1 MAHDSLRAAVGERGL
16 LRFITCGSVDDGKS
30 TLLGRLLYETKL
42 IFEDQLAAIARDS
55 RKYGTL
61 GEDLD
66 LALLL
71 DGLEAEREQGITI
84 DVAYR
89 FFSTARRAFIAADS
103 PGHEQFTRNMATAA
117 STASAAV
124 ILVDARKGVLTQTRR
139 HAYICSLLGVRTII
153 LAVNKMD
160 LIDFEGA
167 AFFRTVSEFMAFAAT
182 LGFETITPIP
192 VCARAGDNVTR
203 KSDRTPWYSGPTLLE
218 ELEEAGGEYEALDKP
233 FRFPVQWVNRPSHDF
248 RGFAGTIASGSVRVG
263 DRVVCPASGQST
275 HVARIVT
282 FAGDLDH
289 AVAGQAVTLT
299 LDDEIDLARGD
310 VLCPP
315 DQRPDYVDQV
325 SAWLVWMSPDA
336 MLPGR
341 SYLMRTGTM
350 TTPARVSALK
360 YKIDVN
366 TRDRLAARTLDLNE
380 IGYCNIAMARPAAID
395 PYAENRRTGAFILID
410 RATNETAGAG
420 MIRFG
425 LRRATN
431 IHKQTHSIG
440 KPARSRILHQKPCIL
455 WFTGLSGS
463 GKSTIADL
471 VERALHQR
479 GFHTMLLDGDNIR
492 HGLNNDLGFTD
503 ADRVENIRRIGEVA
517 KLFVESGLVV
527 LCCFIS
533 PFTQEREMV
542 RGIVADDEFIEVFVD
557 TPIDECE
564 RRDPKGLYAKARA
577 GQIANFTGV
586 TSPYEAPEAPSL
598 RIDGLHETADAA
610 AERVVERFLQAQSE
624 TQESS

>member
-1 MAHDSLRAAVGERGL
+1 MARDELRPDAADRGL

-30 TLLGRLLYETKL
+30 TLLGRLLFETKL

-55 RKYGTL
+55 RKFGTL
-61 GEDLD
+61 GDELD

-89 FFSTARRAFIAADS
+89 FFSTAKRAFIAADT

-124 ILVDARKGVLTQTRR
+124 ILIDARKGVLTQTRR
-139 HAYICSLLGVRTII
+139 HAYICSLLGVRTIM

-160 LIDFEGA
+160 LVEFDAA
-167 AFFRTVSEFMAFAAT
+167 AFFHIVAEFTSFASS
-182 LGFETITPIP
+182 LGFKHILPIP
-192 VCARAGDNVTR
+192 VCARDGDNVAR
-203 KSDRTPWYSGPTLLE
+203 SSERMEWYAGPTLLQA
-218 ELEEAGGEYEALDKP
+218 LEEADGEEHTLDKP
-233 FRFPVQWVNRPSHDF
+233 FRFPIQWVNRPSHEF
-248 RGFAGTIASGSVRVG
+248 RGFAGTIASGRVRVG
-263 DRVVCPASGQST
+263 DTLVSPASGQSSR
-275 HVARIVT
+275 VARIVT
-282 FAGDLDH
+282 FDGDLDT
-289 AVAGQAVTLT
+289 AEAGQAVTLT
-299 LDDEIDLARGD
+299 LEDEIDLARGD
-310 VLCPP
+310 VLAPP
-315 DQRPDYVDQV
+315 DQRPEHVDQV
-325 SAWLVWMSPDA
+325 AAWLVWMSPEA

-341 SYLMRTGTM
+341 SYLMRTGTA
-350 TTPARVSALK
+350 TIPARVSALK
-360 YKIDVN
+360 YKVDVN
-366 TRDRLAARTLDLNE
+366 TRERLAARTLELNE
-380 IGYCNIAMARPAAID
+380 IGYCNIAMSRPAAID
-395 PYAENRRTGAFILID
+395 AYGDNRRTGAFILID
-410 RATNETAGAG
+410 RTTNETAGAG

-431 IHKQTHSIG
+431 IHRQTHAIG
-440 KPARSRILHQKPCIL
+440 KAARARSLNQKPCIL

-471 VERALHQR
+471 VERELHER

-527 LCCFIS
+527 LCSFIS
-533 PFTQEREMV
+533 PFAQERDMV
-542 RGIVADDEFIEVFVD
+542 RNLVGDGEFVEIFID
-557 TPIDECE
+557 TPLEECE
-564 RRDPKGLYAKARA
+564 RRDVKGLYAKARS

-586 TSPYEAPEAPSL
+586 SSPYEAPHAPSL
-598 RIDGLHETADAA
+598 RIDGVRESAEAA
-610 AERVVERFLQAQSE
+610 AARIIGHFIDMQAAGFDKP
-624 TQESS
+624 

>member
-1 MAHDSLRAAVGERGL
+1 MAQETPVATANDREF

-30 TLLGRLLYETKL
+30 TLLGRLLYETKF
-42 IFEDQLAAIARDS
+42 IFEDQLAAVARDS
-55 RKYGTL
+55 RKYGTQ
-61 GEDLD
+61 GDKID

-89 FFSTARRAFIAADS
+89 FFSTAKRAFIAADT

-117 STASAAV
+117 STAKAAV
-124 ILVDARKGVLTQTRR
+124 ILIDPRKGVLTQTRR
-139 HAYICSLLGVRTII
+139 HAYICSLLGVQTVV

-160 LIDFEGA
+160 LVNFDAG
-167 AFFRTVSEFMAFAAT
+167 AFFHIVGDFTSFAST
-182 LGFETITPIP
+182 LGFAAILPIP
-192 VCARAGDNVTR
+192 VSAGEGDNVTR
-203 KSDRTPWYSGPTLLE
+203 KSDRMPWYAGPTLLE
-218 ELEEAGGEYEALDKP
+218 ALENAPGEEIALYKP
-233 FRFPVQWVNRPSHDF
+233 FRFPVQWVNRPSHEF

-263 DRVVCPASGQST
+263 DPVVSPVSGQSSR
-275 HVARIVT
+275 VLRIVT
-282 FAGDLDH
+282 FDGDLVEAH
-289 AVAGQAVTLT
+289 TGQAVTLT
-299 LDDEIDLARGD
+299 LEDEIDLARGD

-315 DQRPDYVDQV
+315 HQQPDYVDQV
-325 SAWLVWMSPDA
+325 AAWLVWMSREA

-341 SYLMRTGTM
+341 SYLMRIGTA
-350 TTPARVSALK
+350 TIPASVSALK
-360 YKIDVN
+360 YKVDVN
-366 TRDRLAARTLDLNE
+366 TCDRLAARTLDLNE
-380 IGYCNIAMARPAAID
+380 IGYCNIAMSRPAAID
-395 PYAENRRTGAFILID
+395 AYKDNRRTGAFILID

-431 IHKQTHSIG
+431 IHRQTHAIG
-440 KPARSRILHQKPCIL
+440 KSLRARALNQKPMTL

-471 VERALHQR
+471 VERELHKR

-503 ADRVENIRRIGEVA
+503 ADRVENIRRIGEVS
-517 KLFVESGLVV
+517 KLFVEAGLIV

-533 PFTQEREMV
+533 PFAQEREMV
-542 RGIVADDEFIEVFVD
+542 RSLVETDEFIEIFVD
-557 TPIDECE
+557 TPLEECE

-586 TSPYEAPEAPSL
+586 TGPYETPKAPSL
-598 RIDGLHETADAA
+598 RIDGLNESGEEACMRIIEYFLLTQASTSADK
-610 AERVVERFLQAQSE
+610 
-624 TQESS
+624 

>member
-1 MAHDSLRAAVGERGL
+1 MAHDTLDTSANDREL

-42 IFEDQLAAIARDS
+42 IFEDQLAAVARDS
-55 RKYGTL
+55 RKYGTQ
-61 GEDLD
+61 GEDTD

-89 FFSTARRAFIAADS
+89 FFSTAKRAFIAADT
-103 PGHEQFTRNMATAA
+103 PGHEQFTRNMTTAA
-117 STASAAV
+117 STANAAV

-139 HAYICSLLGVRTII
+139 HAYICSLLGVRTIM

-160 LIDFEGA
+160 LVDFDA
-167 AFFRTVSEFMAFAAT
+167 SAFFHIVADFAKFASQ
-182 LGFETITPIP
+182 LGFATTLPIP
-192 VCARAGDNVTR
+192 VCARDGDNVTQ
-203 KSDRTPWYSGPTLLE
+203 KSNRMGWYAGPTLLE
-218 ELEEAGGEYEALDKP
+218 ALETAQGEEIALDKP
-233 FRFPVQWVNRPSHDF
+233 FRFPVQWVNRPSHEF
-248 RGFAGTIASGSVRVG
+248 RGFAGTIASGSVRIG
-263 DRVVCPASGQST
+263 DPLVSPASGQSSR
-275 HVARIVT
+275 VSRIVT
-282 FAGDLDH
+282 FDGDLVEAH
-289 AVAGQAVTLT
+289 AGQAVTLT
-299 LDDEIDLARGD
+299 LEDEIDLARGD

-325 SAWLVWMSPDA
+325 AAWLVWMSPEA

-341 SYLMRTGTM
+341 SYLMRTGTA
-350 TTPARVSALK
+350 TIPARVSALK
-360 YKIDVN
+360 YKVDVN
-366 TRDRLAARTLDLNE
+366 TRERLAARTLELNE
-380 IGYCNIAMARPAAID
+380 IGYCNIAMSRPAAID
-395 PYAENRRTGAFILID
+395 PYTENRRTGAFILID

-431 IHKQTHSIG
+431 IHRQTHAIG
-440 KPARSRILHQKPCIL
+440 KSAHARALNQKPMIL

-471 VERALHQR
+471 VERELHER
-479 GFHTMLLDGDNIR
+479 GFHTMLLDGDNVR

-503 ADRVENIRRIGEVA
+503 ADRVENIRRIGEVS
-517 KLFVESGLVV
+517 KLFVEAGLIV

-533 PFTQEREMV
+533 PFAQEREMV
-542 RGIVADDEFIEVFVD
+542 RALVGEDEFIEIFVD
-557 TPIDECE
+557 TPLDECE

-586 TSPYEAPEAPSL
+586 SSPYEAPQAPSL
-598 RIDGLHETADAA
+598 RIDGASESAQTACA
-610 AERVVERFLQAQSE
+610 RVTEHFLQMQASTAKAE
-624 TQESS
+624 

>member
-1 MAHDSLRAAVGERGL
+1 MAQAEERSL

-42 IFEDQLAAIARDS
+42 IFEDQLAAVARDS
-55 RKYGTL
+55 RKYGTQ
-61 GEDLD
+61 GDDID

-89 FFSTARRAFIAADS
+89 FFSTAKRAFIAADT

-117 STASAAV
+117 STANAAV

-139 HAYICSLLGVRTII
+139 HAYICSLLGVRTVL

-160 LIDFEGA
+160 LVEFDEGIFSRIVEDF
-167 AFFRTVSEFMAFAAT
+167 TSFAAS
-182 LGFETITPIP
+182 LGFAMILPVP
-192 VCARAGDNVTR
+192 VCARVGDNVTR
-203 KSDRTPWYSGPTLLE
+203 KSDRTPWYAGATLLSA
-218 ELEEAGGEYEALDKP
+218 LENAEGEDEGYDKP
-233 FRFPVQWVNRPSHDF
+233 FRFPVQWVNRPSEDF
-248 RGFAGTIASGSVRVG
+248 RGFAGTIASGTVRVG
-263 DRVVCPASGQST
+263 DQVVSPASGQAT
-275 HVARIVT
+275 RVTRIVT
-282 FAGDLDH
+282 FDGDLAQAH
-289 AVAGQAVTLT
+289 AGQAVTLT
-299 LDDEIDLARGD
+299 LEDEIDLARGD

-315 DQRPDYVDQV
+315 DKRPDYIDQV
-325 SAWLVWMSPDA
+325 AAWLVWMRPEA

-341 SYLMRTGTM
+341 SYLMRTGTA
-350 TTPARVSALK
+350 TIPARVSALK
-360 YKIDVN
+360 YKVDVN
-366 TRDRLAARTLDLNE
+366 TRERLAARTLALNE
-380 IGYCNIAMARPAAID
+380 IGYCNIAMSRPAAID
-395 PYAENRRTGAFILID
+395 AYTENRRTGAFILID

-431 IHKQTHSIG
+431 IHRQTHAIG
-440 KPARSRILHQKPCIL
+440 KVARARALNQKPCVL

-471 VERALHQR
+471 VERDLHER

-492 HGLNNDLGFTD
+492 HGLNSDLGFTD
-503 ADRVENIRRIGEVA
+503 ADRVENIRRIGEA
-517 KLFVESGLVV
+517 SKLFLESGLVV
-527 LCCFIS
+527 ICSFIS
-533 PFTQEREMV
+533 PFAAEREMV
-542 RGIVADDEFIEVFVD
+542 RGLLGENEFLEIFVD
-557 TPIDECE
+557 TPLAECE

-586 TSPYEAPEAPSL
+586 SSPYEPPLKPSL
-598 RIDGLHETADAA
+598 RLEGAIESAEDAA
-610 AERVVERFLQAQSE
+610 ARVIELFLQLQTSD
-624 TQESS
+624 Q